1 MGITSQPLL
10 PMNVDTHLYLQTF
23 FLCWIR
29 REGLFATYDMF
40 LSSHRSYQ
48 TKMIWRPDGWNCPK
62 TRQILIDFSILSWKP
77 VSGALQVSTLESK
90 SLLSSELD
98 LMLTSTLILLN
109 SKAIFLSHST
119 SSTDCTTDWTLGERC
134 NVCFAG
140 SLLCTK
146 TASGESFSCAK

>member
-1 MGITSQPLL
+1 MSIHTYICKLFSYVGSEEKAFLL
-10 PMNVDTHLYLQTF
+10 HMTCFWALTGA
-23 FLCWIR
+23 I
-29 REGLFATYDMF
+29 
-40 LSSHRSYQ
+40 S

-77 VSGALQVSTLESK
+77 VSGALQVSALESE

-98 LMLTSTLILLN
+98 LMLTLTLILLN
-109 SKAIFLSHST
+109 SKAIFPSHST
-119 SSTDCTTDWTLGERC
+119 SSTDYTWTLGGRC

-146 TASGESFSCAK
+146 TASAGGESFSCAK